1 MRVLVVGRRL
11 AAARGGHEV
20 TAIERRGAA
29 APGHA
34 SAWSSPEAART
45 LLKWLIVNDHP
56 LLPGAAGSLPAR

>member
-20 TAIERRGAA
+20 TAIERRDAA

-34 SAWSSPEAART
+34 SAWASPETART
-45 LLKWLIVNDHP
+45 LLKSLILKDHQ
-56 LLPGAAGSLPAR
+56 LLTWASGSLPAR